1 MKKSKKN
8 TKKTRM
14 GILTWLYGTAKI
26 LSKNIIK
33 SVRYL
38 VKTYPLI
45 SEILQLSAIYFYATI
60 CLMYSVI
67 NCLGYVPEVF
77 YVLVPFAKEILSSP
91 ILKFLAS
98 PEKTVLLYLAVVEI
112 VLNGKLT
119 SLIVKYNFVLVFILE
134 MIQTILIALWDLL
147 CHRDLD
153 LLEGEIEFS
162 EENALNFFTFLFVFF
177 FLLYWYCYLHSIVF
191 KFVSFPEPFKGITD
205 SAAFWI
211 NVKRKKVKNNK
222 ENKA

>member
-1 MKKSKKN
+1 MKRNKKN
-8 TKKTRM
+8 QKEITA
-14 GILTWLYGTAKI
+14 WLYESLKTLG
-26 LSKNIIK
+26 KNLIK
-33 SVRYL
+33 SVAYL

-45 SEILQLSAIYFYATI
+45 SQILQLSAIYFYATL

-67 NCLGYVPEVF
+67 NCLGYAPEVF
-77 YVLVPFAKEILSSP
+77 YSIVPFAKEILSSP

-98 PEKTVLLYLAVVEI
+98 PEKTVLLYLAAVEI
-112 VLNGKLT
+112 ILNGRLT

-134 MIQTILIALWDLL
+134 MVQTISISLWDLL

-162 EENALNFFTFLFVFF
+162 EENALNFFTFIFVFF
-177 FLLYWYCYLHSIVF
+177 FLIYCYCYVHSILF

-211 NVKRKKVKNNK
+211 NMKRKKKTK
-222 ENKA
+222 EG

>member
-1 MKKSKKN
+1 MKRNKKN
-8 TKKTRM
+8 QKEITA
-14 GILTWLYGTAKI
+14 WLYESLKTLG
-26 LSKNIIK
+26 KNLIK
-33 SVRYL
+33 SVAYL

-45 SEILQLSAIYFYATI
+45 SQILQLSAIYFYATL

-67 NCLGYVPEVF
+67 NCLGYAPEVF
-77 YVLVPFAKEILSSP
+77 YSIVPFAKEILSSP

-98 PEKTVLLYLAVVEI
+98 PEKTVLLYLAAVEI
-112 VLNGKLT
+112 ILNGRLT

-134 MIQTILIALWDLL
+134 MVQTISISLWDLL

-153 LLEGEIEFS
+153 LLEGEIEFLV
-162 EENALNFFTFLFVFF
+162 ENALNFFTFIFVFF
-177 FLLYWYCYLHSIVF
+177 FLIYCYCYVHSILF

-211 NVKRKKVKNNK
+211 NMKRKKKTK
-222 ENKA
+222 EG